1 MQDPTPVERARTVT
15 RMAGVLNHA
24 PNDRALSQDL
34 RNPQIREA
42 GFRLSTSTDTASRP
56 SARAPRGPSFLT
68 ELEKS
73 IRTIPTYS
81 VYGTI
86 ARLLRASPEGGLF
99 LMAEARW
106 QRVGSLPSVMAFVA
120 QATHPAGALLRD
132 RQPAA

>member
-1 MQDPTPVERARTVT
+1 M
-15 RMAGVLNHA
+15 
-24 PNDRALSQDL
+24 L
-34 RNPQIREA
+34 R
-42 GFRLSTSTDTASRP
+42 FTA
-56 SARAPRGPSFLT
+56 

-81 VYGTI
+81 VYGAI
-86 ARLLRASPEGGLF
+86 AQLLRASPENGLF

-106 QRVGSLPSVMAFVA
+106 QRVGSLRSVMAFVA

>member
-1 MQDPTPVERARTVT
+1 M
-15 RMAGVLNHA
+15 
-24 PNDRALSQDL
+24 L
-34 RNPQIREA
+34 R
-42 GFRLSTSTDTASRP
+42 FTA
-56 SARAPRGPSFLT
+56 
-68 ELEKS
+68 ELEKT

-86 ARLLRASPEGGLF
+86 ARLLRASPESGFL

>member
-1 MQDPTPVERARTVT
+1 MSWLASI
-15 RMAGVLNHA
+15 AFVLRF
-24 PNDRALSQDL
+24 RAL
-34 RNPQIREA
+34 
-42 GFRLSTSTDTASRP
+42 RL
-56 SARAPRGPSFLT
+56 
-68 ELEKS
+68 
-73 IRTIPTYS
+73 

-86 ARLLRASPEGGLF
+86 ARLLRAFPESGLF

>member
-1 MQDPTPVERARTVT
+1 MIKNGAEF
-15 RMAGVLNHA
+15 L
-24 PNDRALSQDL
+24 
-34 RNPQIREA
+34 I
-42 GFRLSTSTDTASRP
+42 
-56 SARAPRGPSFLT
+56 GPK
-68 ELEKS
+68 KS

-86 ARLLRASPEGGLF
+86 ARLLRASPESGLF

-132 RQPAA
+132 RQPVA